1 MPNYPTHARW
11 GRVGA
16 VLTALAVGG
25 GLLLQ
30 FESLLLAGGGALG
43 AAAATFVGAIFPDI
57 DHHRS
62 IPRRKAVRALRLL
75 VVVGIASLAALAFE
89 TLVGVAD
96 TALVDLLGDPGVSAE
111 VVAGA
116 GTAVV
121 ALLTAGLVEPTID
134 LVTGEHRG
142 WTHSAPVMFALTAA
156 LAGGVAV
163 LTRDLPVAKRV
174 AAVVVVGTFF
184 LGCLVHIT
192 LDGELRS

>member
-16 VLTALAVGG
+16 VVTALAVGG
-25 GLLLQ
+25 GLLVQ

-43 AAAATFVGAIFPDI
+43 AAAATFVGAIFPDV

-75 VVVGIASLAALAFE
+75 VVTGIGSLAALGFDA
-89 TLVGVAD
+89 LVELVD
-96 TALVDLLGDPGVSAE
+96 TALVDVLGAPGVSAE
-111 VVAGA
+111 VAAGA

-121 ALLTAGLVEPTID
+121 ALFTVGLVEPTVD

-142 WTHSAPVMFALTAA
+142 WTHSAPVLFVLTAL
-156 LAGGVAV
+156 LAGGVGL
-163 LTRDLPVAKRV
+163 LTRDLSVAKRV

-184 LGCLVHIT
+184 LGCLIHIA